1 MWRFSW
7 VSAFMTFAALS
18 LWGKPAELPFLYE
31 LNRPVH
37 QGSGGVLAAQVSEL
51 EWSLMTLRAPETR
64 VELRRALPSGGSETT
79 GNLIREGYAVRRFQV
94 PFPLAKTAALRFETA
109 FRSSGGFE
117 RIDSDGSSLH
127 AFADSDWLTGV
138 SFQKRF
144 RKLTASA
151 GGKWIR
157 AKRDRK
163 RVDHASA
170 WDIQLAY
177 EPNERWRFGVHA
189 RNLSGSDLSSL
200 GASYRVRGETAA
212 GVQHRLRLSSEFA
225 LTLSADARFPSPHAA
240 QGSGGAVLVYQ
251 NRIGAAAGYM
261 RRAERW
267 KADYLPVN
275 GGDIAVD
282 ERLWIQSGATAG
294 AWARL
299 GAWKISGSVS
309 PVYAPNLPAVEKPYQ
324 WSVEIARR
332 M

>member
-7 VSAFMTFAALS
+7 VSAFMTLAALS

-31 LNRPVH
+31 LNPPVQ
-37 QGSGGVLAAQVSEL
+37 QGSGGVLAAQAPEL
-51 EWSLMTLRAPETR
+51 EWSLMTFRAPETR
-64 VELRRALPSGGSETT
+64 VELRRALPSGGTETA
-79 GNLIREGYAVRRFQV
+79 GSLIRKGYEARRLQTA
-94 PFPLAKTAALRFETA
+94 LSLGKTAALRFETA
-109 FRSSGGFE
+109 FRSSGEFE

-127 AFADSDWLTGV
+127 AFADSDWLMGV
-138 SFQKRF
+138 SLQKRF
-144 RKLTASA
+144 NKISGSI

-157 AKRDRK
+157 AKRGGE

-170 WDIQLAY
+170 WDLQLAY
-177 EPNERWRFGVHA
+177 APNGRWRFGVHA
-189 RNLSGSDLSSL
+189 RNLSGSDLSNL
-200 GASYRVRGETAA
+200 GAPSRVRGETAA
-212 GVQHRLRLSSEFA
+212 GVQHRMRLSSDFA
-225 LTLSADARFPSPHAA
+225 LLLSADARFPSPHAA

-267 KADYLPVN
+267 KADYLPVDA
-275 GGDIAVD
+275 DITTVD
-282 ERLWIQSGATAG
+282 ERLWIQSGPTAG

-299 GAWKISGSVS
+299 GAWKISGSIS
-309 PVYAPNLPAVEKPYQ
+309 PVYAPNLPAVEKLYQ

>member
-7 VSAFMTFAALS
+7 VSAFMTLAAFS

-31 LNRPVH
+31 LNPPVH
-37 QGSGGVLAAQVSEL
+37 QGSGGVLAAQVPEL
-51 EWSLMTLRAPETR
+51 RWSVMVVSAPETR
-64 VELRRALPSGGSETT
+64 VELRRALPSGGSETA
-79 GNLIREGYAVRRFQV
+79 GRLIREGYAARRFQAAL
-94 PFPLAKTAALRFETA
+94 PLGKTAALRFETA
-109 FRSSGGFE
+109 FRSSGEFE

-138 SFQKRF
+138 SLQKRF
-144 RKLTASA
+144 NKITASA

-157 AKRDRK
+157 AKRGGE

-170 WDIQLAY
+170 WDIHLAY

-200 GASYRVRGETAA
+200 GPPSRVRGETAA
-212 GVQHRLRLSSEFA
+212 GVQHRMRLSSDFA
-225 LTLSADARFPSPHAA
+225 LLLSADARFPSPHAA
-240 QGSGGAVLVYQ
+240 QGSGGAVLAYQ

-275 GGDIAVD
+275 ADETAVD
-282 ERLWIQSGATAG
+282 ERLWIQSGPTAG

-299 GAWKISGSVS
+299 GAWKISGSIS
-309 PVYAPNLPAVEKPYQ
+309 PVYVPNLPGVEKPYQ